1 MDDAPVL
8 TRNDQ
13 LSFKSQRKGA
23 RKEKGKGKAGKK
35 NKGKGKS
42 GKGKGS
48 KTEKTKKNGK
58 QVNSP
63 KGKVKSV
70 ESRRR
75 KILKSASSSK
85 LNLETPSESSG
96 GKGLNGV
103 KKGDKK
109 RKCPK
114 DTVKPAPKAKRG
126 TKDPTA
132 KKAKAVATP
141 KAKAKQNR
149 GKGCGECDE
158 GKRDPN
164 PELTQRLLGL
174 AHHFGPFVSVRDDK
188 FKTGIRSYLELDTL
202 QNCRLNIYWTR
213 CSAGITLLETKS
225 DIQHFSFNSSSCAE
239 SYKAAVSIGLAA
251 EVATRIVQFWLNILD
266 KTIYIYPNLNFKPY
280 IVTI

>member
-1 MDDAPVL
+1 ML

-75 KILKSASSSK
+75 KILKSSSSSK

-96 GKGLNGV
+96 GKGLNDV

-114 DTVKPAPKAKRG
+114 DTVKPAPKAKKG

-141 KAKAKQNR
+141 KAKAKQNK

-158 GKRDPN
+158 GTRDPN

-251 EVATRIVQFWLNILD
+251 EVATRIVQF
-266 KTIYIYPNLNFKPY
+266 
-280 IVTI
+280 